1 MSGGRERGWSIW
13 IWIFVLGGERREGG
27 RCWIGLR
34 LHCFVKRGTGRC
46 TADWITQAV
55 ADREERGLLEEAIRC
70 VLPYSR
76 CHAWWAWLRGR
87 TNAIFL
93 PVSAAPLR
101 PRLRTIGVECR
112 AALCLP
118 SRREAKVPQNAARRA
133 FRTCAVRT
141 AVTCPQQLHG
151 WPSQSRHATP
161 YNRCAGLP
169 RALTRG
175 AGTHAQRGPWHRE
188 RAAAPARA

>member
-1 MSGGRERGWSIW
+1 M
-13 IWIFVLGGERREGG
+13 L
-27 RCWIGLR
+27 
-34 LHCFVKRGTGRC
+34 
-46 TADWITQAV
+46 DWIEAALFCEEGDGKMHCRLDSEVDTQAV
-55 ADREERGLLEEAIRC
+55 AEREERGLLEEAIRC

-76 CHAWWAWLRGR
+76 SHAWWAWLRGR

-141 AVTCPQQLHG
+141 AVTCPQQLYG

-188 RAAAPARA
+188 HAAAPARA